1 MSLYPSK
8 TVGRLSLF
16 IVFLSPFGAI
26 FLLLF
31 FIGKFDQI
39 EWLLPFGPA
48 NDVIGLTIS
57 VLTCVMAVMLL
68 PLPRKKPVLFI
79 GFLILI
85 SAAWAGAAIVTVYS
99 LREGVLMPNHIFY
112 TLRLKYGLGFITDH
126 NGLFGQG
133 LIGLWLTA
141 VNLYAYIQKFWPRST
156 AILGIVSGI
165 IQLLGLLGLSIAY
178 SGVGGQLIWNFLLG
192 RWITQRENLADRPA
206 DDKRK
211 WGIR

>member
-16 IVFLSPFGAI
+16 IVFLSPLGAI

-99 LREGVLMPNHIFY
+99 LREGLLMPDHIYY
-112 TLRLKYGLGFITDH
+112 TLRLKYGLNFITDH

-141 VNLYAYIQKFWPRST
+141 INLYAYMNKFWPRST
-156 AILGIVSGI
+156 AILGVVCG
-165 IQLLGLLGLSIAY
+165 LTEMLGLLGLSAAY
-178 SGVGGQLIWNFLLG
+178 GGVGGQLIWNFLLG
-192 RWITQRENLADRPA
+192 RWMTQREERIEQLAV
-206 DDKRK
+206 
-211 WGIR
+211 